1 VAAVAKL
8 SAQEKGSY
16 KPLEWSY
23 WQSEPAKYEMTVQS
37 NSELSNQNVLV

>member
-1 VAAVAKL
+1 MKNYFNYSVILVAAVAKL

-23 WQSEPAKYEMTVQS
+23 WQSEPANAK
-37 NSELSNQNVLV
+37 